1 MITIA
6 AHGIGVLCW
15 GWGAFLMLSPPWSA
29 SVLSLAIVLWPHAIT
44 HILLFRTRAA
54 ESQCVL
60 LGAFL
65 AYAFWVHYANADILA
80 HPDAQA
86 PIGLLFVAPYA
97 LPVLAVAW
105 FTARRLDRRKA
116 NTSLHGSTESRANAS
131 SSAP

>member
-1 MITIA
+1 MTIA
-6 AHGIGVLCW
+6 THVTGALCW
-15 GWGAFLMLSPPWSA
+15 AWGAFLMLSPPWSGSA
-29 SVLSLAIVLWPHAIT
+29 MLLGVVLWPHAIT
-44 HILLFRTRAA
+44 HVILFRTRAA
-54 ESQCVL
+54 SSQCIL

-65 AYAFWVHYANADILA
+65 AYSLWVHYANADILA